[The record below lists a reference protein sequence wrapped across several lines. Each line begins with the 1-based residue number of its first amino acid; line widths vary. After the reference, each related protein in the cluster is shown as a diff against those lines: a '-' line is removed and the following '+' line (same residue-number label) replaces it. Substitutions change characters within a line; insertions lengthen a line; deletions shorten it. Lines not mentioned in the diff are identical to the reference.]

1 MKIKRAV
8 NKILANTNISIQE
21 KTNKAEVLDLIEKLF
36 PKKTEKPLIRMG
48 PNGDGGYLL
57 PDDLEN
63 IEACFSPGVDQTSG
77 FEEDCSRAGMKL
89 FLADK
94 SVDYPPIKLPAEKF
108 NFIKKFI
115 GYTQNDDYIT
125 MDEWVNQANLKEDSD
140 LLLQMD
146 IEGFEYFTFI
156 NMTLSLQKR
165 FRIIVIE
172 LHSLHKLWDEEF
184 FKLASAA
191 LEKILQTHTCV
202 HIHPNNC
209 CGVDKKHGVKTARL
223 AEFTFLRNDRG
234 ILNEYQSSF
243 PHPLDFDCTDKESLI
258 LSDDWFKKS
267 K

>member
-1 MKIKRAV
+1 MKIKRTI
-8 NKILANTNISIQE
+8 NKILASTNIQFQE
-21 KTNKAEVLDLIEKLF
+21 KTNKQEVLSLIEKLH
-36 PKKTEKPLIRMG
+36 PKKTKKPLIRMG

-63 IEACFSPGVDQTSG
+63 IEACFSPGVDQVSG

-94 SVDYPPIKLPAEKF
+94 SVDFPPINLPKEKF

-125 MDEWVNQANLKEDSD
+125 MDEWVRQANLKEDSD

-156 NMTLSLQKR
+156 NMTLALQKR

-172 LHSLHKLWDEEF
+172 LHSLHKLWEEEF
-184 FKLASAA
+184 FKLASSA
-191 LEKILQTHTCV
+191 LGKIFETHTCV

-209 CGVDKKHGVKTARL
+209 CGVDNKRGVKTPRL

-234 ILNEYQSSF
+234 ILDEYQTTF
-243 PHPLDFDCTDKESLI
+243 PNPLDFDCTTKPTVI
-258 LSDDWFKKS
+258 LSKDWYHSLK
-267 K
+267 

>member
-1 MKIKRAV
+1 MKIKRAI
-8 NKILANTNISIQE
+8 NKILAKTNISVQE
-21 KTNKAEVLDLIEKLF
+21 KTKKEEVLGLIERLH
-36 PKKTEKPLIRMG
+36 PKKTEKSLIRMG
-48 PNGDGGYLL
+48 PKGDGGYLL

-94 SVDYPPIKLPAEKF
+94 SVDFPPINLPAEKF
-108 NFIKKFI
+108 TFIKKFI

-125 MDEWVNQANLKEDSD
+125 MDEWVNQANLKKDSD

-209 CGVDKKHGVKTARL
+209 CGLDKKHDIKTARL

-234 ILNEYQSSF
+234 ILDEYQSSF
-243 PHPLDFDCTDKESLI
+243 PHPLDFDCTEKEAMI
-258 LSDDWFKKS
+258 LSEDWFKKS
-267 K
+267 R

>member
-8 NKILANTNISIQE
+8 NKILAKTDINIQE
-21 KTNKAEVLDLIEKLF
+21 KTNKQEVLSLIEKLH
-36 PKKTEKPLIRMG
+36 PKKTQKPLIRMG

-63 IEACFSPGVDQTSG
+63 IEACFSPGVDQVSG
-77 FEEDCSRAGMKL
+77 FEEDCSKAGMKL

-94 SVDYPPIKLPAEKF
+94 SVDYPPINLPKEKF
-108 NFIKKFI
+108 HFIKKFI
-115 GYTQNDDYIT
+115 GYTQNEDYIT
-125 MDEWVNQANLKEDSD
+125 MDEWVKQANLKEDSD

-156 NMTLSLQKR
+156 NMSLFLQKR
-165 FRIIVIE
+165 FRIIVVE
-172 LHSLHKLWDEEF
+172 LHSLHKLWEEEF

-191 LEKILQTHTCV
+191 LGKIMETHTCV

-209 CGVDKKHGVKTARL
+209 CGVDKKKGIKTPRL

-234 ILNEYQSSF
+234 ILDEYQSIF
-243 PHPLDFDCTDKESLI
+243 PNPLDFDCTTKPTIVLPK
-258 LSDDWFKKS
+258 DWYHCS

>member
-1 MKIKRAV
+1 MKIKRTI
-8 NKILANTNISIQE
+8 NKILASTNIQFQE
-21 KTNKAEVLDLIEKLF
+21 KTNKQEVLSLIEKLH
-36 PKKTEKPLIRMG
+36 PKKTKKPLIRMG

-63 IEACFSPGVDQTSG
+63 IEACFSPGVDQVSG

-94 SVDYPPIKLPAEKF
+94 SVDFPPINLPKEKF

-125 MDEWVNQANLKEDSD
+125 MDEWVRQANLKEDSD

-156 NMTLSLQKR
+156 NMTLALQKR

-172 LHSLHKLWDEEF
+172 
-184 FKLASAA
+184 
-191 LEKILQTHTCV
+191 THTCV

-209 CGVDKKHGVKTARL
+209 CGVDNKRGVKTPRL

-234 ILNEYQSSF
+234 ILDEYQTTF
-243 PHPLDFDCTDKESLI
+243 PNPLDFDCTTKPTVI
-258 LSDDWFKKS
+258 LSKDWYHSLK
-267 K
+267 

>member
-1 MKIKRAV
+1 MKIKRTI
-8 NKILANTNISIQE
+8 NKILASTNIQFQE
-21 KTNKAEVLDLIEKLF
+21 KTNKQEVLSLIEKLH
-36 PKKTEKPLIRMG
+36 PKKTKKPLIRMG

-63 IEACFSPGVDQTSG
+63 IEACFSPGVDQVSG

-94 SVDYPPIKLPAEKF
+94 SVDFPPINLPKEKF

-115 GYTQNDDYIT
+115 GYTQNEDYIT
-125 MDEWVNQANLKEDSD
+125 MDEWVRQANLKEDSD

-156 NMTLSLQKR
+156 NMTLALQKR

-172 LHSLHKLWDEEF
+172 LHSLHKLWEEEF
-184 FKLASAA
+184 FKLASSA
-191 LEKILQTHTCV
+191 LGKILETHTCV

-209 CGVDKKHGVKTARL
+209 CGVDNKRGVKTPRL

-234 ILNEYQSSF
+234 ILDEYQTTF
-243 PHPLDFDCTDKESLI
+243 PNPLDFDCTTKPTVI
-258 LSDDWFKKS
+258 LSKDWYHSLK
-267 K
+267 

>member
-8 NKILANTNISIQE
+8 NKILANTNIFIQE
-21 KTNKAEVLDLIEKLF
+21 KTNKEEVLELIKKLF

-125 MDEWVNQANLKEDSD
+125 MDEWVNQANLKENSD

-234 ILNEYQSSF
+234 ILNEYQCSF

-258 LSDDWFKKS
+258 LSDDWFQKS

>member
-8 NKILANTNISIQE
+8 NKLLAKTNISIQE
-21 KTNKAEVLDLIEKLF
+21 KTNKQEVLNLIEKLH
-36 PKKTEKPLIRMG
+36 PKKTLKPLIRMG
-48 PNGDGGYLL
+48 PDGDGGYLL

-63 IEACFSPGVDQTSG
+63 IEACFSPGVDQVSG

-94 SVDYPPIKLPAEKF
+94 SVDFPPINLPEEKF

-115 GYTQNDDYIT
+115 GYTQNEDYIT
-125 MDEWVNQANLKEDSD
+125 MDEWVKQSNLKENSD

-146 IEGFEYFTFI
+146 IEGFEYFTII
-156 NMTLSLQKR
+156 NMSLSLQKR
-165 FRIIVIE
+165 FRIIVVE
-172 LHSLHKLWDEEF
+172 LHSLHKLWEEEF

-191 LEKILQTHTCV
+191 LGKILETHTCV

-209 CGVDKKHGVKTARL
+209 CGVDKKKDVKTARL

-234 ILNEYQSSF
+234 LLNEYQSIF
-243 PHPLDFDCTDKESLI
+243 PNPLDFDCTPKPSI
-258 LSDDWFKKS
+258 VLSEDWYTHS